1 MLYGGYKD
9 MKYIYGPVKSRRL
22 GLSLGVSLTPYKICD
37 FDCIY
42 CQLGATQELSRT
54 RKEFA
59 NIDEILAE
67 LKSWLQNNAEEAKN
81 LNYITLSGLGEPTL
95 NIKIGEL
102 IRKIKEISSCPL
114 AIITNASLLNDK
126 GVRADL
132 TGADLII
139 PSLDTV
145 IPEIFKQL
153 KRPLP
158 EIRID
163 EIILGLASLKKEFRG
178 KVWLE
183 VMIVKGVNDDLSQ
196 IKKLKQVID
205 SISPDK
211 IQINSPVRTTAEPGV
226 LPVAEKK
233 LGKIKEILGEKCE
246 II

>member
-1 MLYGGYKD
+1 F
-9 MKYIYGPVKSRRL
+9 MKYLYGPVKSRRL
-22 GLSLGVSLTPYKICD
+22 GLSLGLSLAPYKICD

-54 RKEFA
+54 RKELA

-67 LKSWLQNNAEEAKN
+67 LKSWLQNNVEEALT

-102 IRKIKEISSCPL
+102 IRKIKEISSCPV
-114 AIITNASLLNDK
+114 AVITNASLLNDQ

-132 TGADLII
+132 TGADLLI

-163 EIILGLASLKKEFRG
+163 GIILGLASLKSEFRG
-178 KVWLE
+178 KIWLE
-183 VMIVKGVNDDLSQ
+183 VMIVKGVNDGLSQ
-196 IKKLKQVID
+196 LKKLKEVID
-205 SISPDK
+205 SINPDK
-211 IQINSPVRTTAEPGV
+211 IQVNSPVRTTAEPGV
-226 LPVAEKK
+226 LPVSEKK
-233 LGKIKEILGEKCE
+233 LAKIKEILGDKCE